1 MFEIFLKDFEKFY
14 IFTNFDLRAKKDFL
28 FSCIFL
34 YRKKL
39 NIDGAIVKSQKYIFL
54 YLLALNIKI
63 KPEKQDK
70 NNFQKN
76 FFFWW
81 VYIFFLV
88 V

>member
-1 MFEIFLKDFEKFY
+1 MGQLLK
-14 IFTNFDLRAKKDFL
+14 AKK
-28 FSCIFL
+28 
-34 YRKKL
+34 YT
-39 NIDGAIVKSQKYIFL
+39 FL

-81 VYIFFLV
+81 VYTFFLV

>member
-1 MFEIFLKDFEKFY
+1 MGQLLK
-14 IFTNFDLRAKKDFL
+14 AKK
-28 FSCIFL
+28 
-34 YRKKL
+34 YT
-39 NIDGAIVKSQKYIFL
+39 FL

-76 FFFWW
+76 FFFGGFI
-81 VYIFFLV
+81 YFFLV

>member
-1 MFEIFLKDFEKFY
+1 MGQLLK
-14 IFTNFDLRAKKDFL
+14 AKK
-28 FSCIFL
+28 
-34 YRKKL
+34 YT
-39 NIDGAIVKSQKYIFL
+39 FL

-81 VYIFFLV
+81 VYIFFSSSLNRSRTCIIHKT
-88 V
+88 